1 MSWKKLEI
9 SVYSHAIKL
18 TSAEGKDSTLF
29 IYVYLYLYLYLG
41 TAGIRPKLTD

>member
-29 IYVYLYLYLYLG
+29 IYVYLYLYLG
-41 TAGIRPKLTD
+41 TAGIRPKVTD